1 MATNN
6 QTKIITLNQL
16 IEIVKTEID
25 SKKTPSLIN
34 FTNETP
40 VKMLKTGNPYASS
53 ILTKENTKTYLPV
66 TDYEA
71 RVNNNMKK
79 EGVDGKHELGDLS
92 GKKHIGKCL
101 LTDTKT
107 ETKFYI
113 MVEQFDAI
121 PSSKTIYRLDGEV
134 IDKSIVEQWLPKK
147 SASYGSQDQKKKV
160 QVITPGLHNIKRIT
174 INKVNYE
181 IMNETNETAP
191 LSISKVAQK

>member
-1 MATNN
+1 MATKT

-16 IEIVKTEID
+16 VEIVKTEID

-34 FTNETP
+34 LTNETP
-40 VKMLKTGNPYASS
+40 IKMRKTNNPYASS

-66 TDYEA
+66 LDYEA

-79 EGVDGKHELGDLS
+79 EGVEGQHELGVLS

-121 PSSKTIYRLDGEV
+121 PSSKTIYRLDGKV
-134 IDKSIVEQWLPKK
+134 IDKSVVEQWLPKK
-147 SASYGSQDQKKKV
+147 SASYGSQGQENKV
-160 QVITPGLHNIKRIT
+160 QVITPSLQYVKRIT

-191 LSISKVAQK
+191 LNISKVAQK

>member
-1 MATNN
+1 MATKT

-16 IEIVKTEID
+16 VEIVKTEID

-53 ILTKENTKTYLPV
+53 ILTKENTKTYLPIF
-66 TDYEA
+66 DYEA
-71 RVNNNMKK
+71 RVNKNMKK
-79 EGVDGKHELGDLS
+79 EGVEGQHELGVLS
-92 GKKHIGKCL
+92 GKKHIGNCL

-121 PSSKTIYRLDGEV
+121 ASSKTIYRLDGKV
-134 IDKSIVEQWLPKK
+134 IDKSVVEQWLPKK
-147 SASYGSQDQKKKV
+147 SASYGSQGQENKV
-160 QVITPGLHNIKRIT
+160 QVITPSLQYVKRIT

-191 LSISKVAQK
+191 LNISKVAQK